1 MSSNRDT
8 INNPDVMRLL
18 NTMRD
23 EQKKALRDINDEQ
36 KATKDMFGRELEKL
50 KKEPIDSIE
59 RKIKTVK
66 DEIMS
71 KVTGMQQKL
80 KDFEKNSAC
89 SGRYNK
95 AT

>member
-1 MSSNRDT
+1 MS
-8 INNPDVMRLL
+8 
-18 NTMRD
+18 D
-23 EQKKALRDINDEQ
+23 EQKKALQDINDEQ

-50 KKEPIDSIE
+50 KIELIDSIE